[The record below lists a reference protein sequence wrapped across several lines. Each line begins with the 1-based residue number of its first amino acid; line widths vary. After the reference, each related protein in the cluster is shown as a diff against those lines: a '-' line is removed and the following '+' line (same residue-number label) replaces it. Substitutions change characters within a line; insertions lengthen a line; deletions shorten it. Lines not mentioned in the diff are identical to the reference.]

1 MKPSES
7 NIINL
12 KCNSINVKE
21 IKKTVYRDLEIYA
34 VKRSTAYSNTE
45 CAWLDGTN
53 TAWWCGYVEVPTAMD
68 KLLKPR
74 GYLDEEILY
83 SLSDP
88 DSYNLEVVH
97 GGYTYLDYGIPCVLA
112 DNQRIFLGWDYNHS
126 GDTESC
132 VTYDD
137 IINEGKKV
145 IDSMFKKIERN
156 NNEYTYD
163 NVIINPTQEGIES
176 LIGKEVYYSDV
187 PFYCIGS
194 ANENYKI
201 GILREVRNNEAAPFY
216 IENPMGYTLN
226 YACIIPKKEEPK
238 PKYVP
243 FENQKEFV
251 RAYQKFKESITCDTF
266 ENNLADYG
274 IWVKN
279 KNGIS
284 CAMVLEIWDEGV
296 ALGGET
302 QSIYWRDL
310 FEYYTFPDGS
320 PCGKLEENK

>member
-1 MKPSES
+1 MKINDSG
-7 NIINL
+7 IIDIE
-12 KCNSINVKE
+12 CNGINVKE

-53 TAWWCGYVEVPTAMD
+53 TAWWCGYVEVPLAMYSSF
-68 KLLKPR
+68 KPR
-74 GYLDEEILY
+74 GYLDEDILY
-83 SLSDP
+83 RLADP
-88 DSYNLEVVH
+88 YSYNLEVVH
-97 GGYTYLDYGIPCVLA
+97 GGYTYMDYGIPLVLA
-112 DNQRIFLGWDYNHS
+112 DNQRIFIGWDYNHS
-126 GDTESC
+126 EDTESC
-132 VTYDD
+132 VTYDE
-137 IINEGKKV
+137 IINVGKKV
-145 IDSMFKKIERN
+145 IDSMFKNIEN
-156 NNEYTYD
+156 NNKYTYD
-163 NVIINPTQEGIES
+163 DLIVNPSKEGLES
-176 LIGKEVYYSDV
+176 LIGKEVYFEAL
-187 PFYCIGS
+187 PFLCLKA
-194 ANENYKI
+194 ANEKLTSSL
-201 GILREVRNNEAAPFY
+201 GILVEVYKDSINPFCVKGKSGSY
-216 IENPMGYTLN
+216 RYP
-226 YACIIPKKEEPK
+226 CIIEKKEEPK
-238 PKYVP
+238 PKYIP
-243 FENQKEFV
+243 FESQKEFV
-251 RAYQKFKESITCDTF
+251 RAYQKSKESSKSDTF

>member
-53 TAWWCGYVEVPTAMD
+53 TAWWCGYVEVPLAMYSSF
-68 KLLKPR
+68 KPR

-83 SLSDP
+83 RLADP
-88 DSYNLEVVH
+88 YSYNLEVVH

-126 GDTESC
+126 EDTESC
-132 VTYDD
+132 VTYDE

-145 IDSMFKKIERN
+145 IDSMFKNIEGN

-163 NVIINPTQEGIES
+163 NIIMNPTQEGIES

-226 YACIIPKKEEPK
+226 YACIIPKKEEPE

-243 FENQKEFV
+243 FETVTEFLD
-251 RAYQKFKESITCDTF
+251 AYRSAPGCLNEEACYLS
-266 ENNLADYG
+266 
-274 IWVKN
+274 
-279 KNGIS
+279 KNGIWLKGKVS
-284 CAMVLEIWDEGV
+284 ESYCMVTRIGDIGV
-296 ALGGET
+296 FIIDDSDGITSWEEL
-302 QSIYWRDL
+302 L
-310 FEYYTFPDGS
+310 EYYTFLDGS